1 MKRRTL
7 LALAGTWGASAQ
19 QVPDTE
25 FDPPLGPPA
34 FEAGKGPVVGIDE
47 GHHNFHTVS
56 GRYQTFARVLRKDGF
71 TVRAAGDTQDVL
83 VVANALNASNSN
95 NWRLPNPPAFSD
107 AEVERIAAWVRG
119 GGALLLISDHQP
131 FPGAAS
137 TLGAAFGATFH
148 NGYAVD
154 SENGGGTI
162 RWDRNG
168 GRLREHVITQGVDWV
183 TTFQGSAFRAPG
195 ATPLLVFG
203 ARAESYVTTRP
214 GQPGAAGAQ
223 RVETVPIGGWLQGA
237 VLEHGRG
244 RVAIFG
250 EAAMF
255 SAQWSGAQRRP
266 MGMNAPSARH
276 NARLLVNVA
285 RWLVRTL

>member
-7 LALAGTWGASAQ
+7 LALAGSLGIRAQ

-34 FEAGKGPVVGIDE
+34 FGAGKGPVVGIDE

-56 GRYQTFARVLRKDGF
+56 GRYQSFARVLRKDGF
-71 TVRAAGDTQDVL
+71 TVRAAGEAQDVL
-83 VVANALNASNSN
+83 VIANALHASNSDT
-95 NWRLPNPPAFSD
+95 WRLPNPPAFSE
-107 AEVERIAAWVRG
+107 AEVARIEAWVHG
-119 GGALLLISDHQP
+119 GGALLLIADHQP

-137 TLGAAFGATFH
+137 TLAATFGATFH

-154 SENGGGTI
+154 PAHGGGVI
-162 RWDRNG
+162 RWERAG
-168 GRLREHVITQGVDWV
+168 GRLRDHATTRGVEWV
-183 TTFQGSAFRAPG
+183 TTFQGSAFQAPG
-195 ATPLLVFG
+195 AVPLLVFG
-203 ARAESYVTTRP
+203 EKAESFITTRP
-214 GQPGAAGAQ
+214 GQTGGQ
-223 RVETVPIGGWLQGA
+223 RTATVAIGGWLQGA

-255 SAQWSGAQRRP
+255 SAQWAGPRRRP
-266 MGMNAPSARH
+266 MGMNAPDARH
-276 NARLLVNVA
+276 NARLLINVA
-285 RWLVRTL
+285 RWLVRAL